1 MNFIYRLVMIAAV
14 LVLAN
19 VTPVHAESLAQLLQ
33 QGQEN
38 LENGHFYAAKMQ
50 FAQAEQQATE
60 QQDSYNLVLIKA
72 LQGYMA
78 SQRQNDEEAEQ
89 LLTSALEQAKTNN
102 WYDLS
107 LRTNLYLGQLDLHSE
122 NIRQATEHFQQA
134 ISQPEQVT
142 DKALLVSGFYQLAK
156 IDIEHRNLQ
165 QAAQH
170 LQQAKALMS
179 KLPANPANSELWL
192 TIGYKN
198 LQLYQ
203 LSPKNDFLVA
213 AFSDLNHALA
223 LARQN
228 KQSRIQTAA
237 LKHLAYLYKQQQ
249 RNNEA
254 IQLLQEAINIAQKA
268 DANDALID
276 LNWHAGQLY
285 QQQNQPKLA
294 IAVYREAVKNIDTVR
309 LDIPVSYQH
318 GQSSFRET
326 FAPIYLGLAD
336 LLLRQ
341 SAVAKTSEQ
350 QALLAEA
357 QDSIERL
364 KKSELEDY
372 FQSRCDISA
381 TPINLKKTDTH
392 AAAIYPISL
401 PDRLE
406 IIIYSAAGLQR
417 FSSPVT
423 AKELEQRVRQFSSD
437 LRNYKKYV
445 DSKKEQEQLSH
456 KKQQAQRLYHWLIA
470 PAEAFLKQQNIETLV
485 YMPDGVLRLMP
496 LAALHDG
503 KQFVIENYAVVT
515 SPGMSLI
522 ASENHQYQS
531 SMLLAGMSLPGDVV
545 KDLPDSFLSPFMG
558 TTPEKTFNRSLTR
571 DLQRAMEPIKKR
583 ELTASQQQEKKRDI
597 QEFLKKPEVI
607 DNLQKILTLPGV
619 DTEIKELAEKNN
631 TGYLLNDGFT
641 LENFTHTLTETPH
654 TILHIAS
661 HGVFGNTAEDSFIMT
676 YDKILNLNQLET
688 LLSSDYFRQH
698 PIDLLTLSACQTA
711 EGDDRSPLGISGV
724 AIKAKVHSALGS
736 LWSVADDAT
745 AELMTTFYQSLK
757 KPNQTKAKA
766 LQEAMLKLLQQK
778 DFADPFFWSPFILI
792 GNWM

>member
-1 MNFIYRLVMIAAV
+1 MNFIYRIVIVAAFV
-14 LVLAN
+14 ALAN
-19 VTPVHAESLAQLLQ
+19 VTPVQAEDLAQLLQ

-38 LENGHFYAAKMQ
+38 LENGHYYAAKMQ
-50 FAQAEQQATE
+50 FSQAEQQATE
-60 QQDSYNLVLIKA
+60 QQDSYNLALIKA

-89 LLTSALEQAKTNN
+89 LLTSALQQAKTNN
-102 WYDLS
+102 WYDLIS
-107 LRTNLYLGQLDLHSE
+107 RIHLYLGQLAKHSE

-134 ISQPEQVT
+134 LAQPEKVV

-156 IDIEHRNLQ
+156 IDIEHRSLQ
-165 QAAQH
+165 KAWQH
-170 LQQAKALMS
+170 LQQAKTLLA
-179 KLPANPANSELWL
+179 KLPANPANSQLWL

-203 LSPKNDFLVA
+203 LSAKNEFLVA
-213 AFSDLNHALA
+213 AFSDLNHALT

-228 KQSRIQTAA
+228 KQPRIQTAA

-249 RNNEA
+249 RIGEA
-254 IQLLQEAINIAQKA
+254 VKLLQEAVSIAQKA
-268 DANDALID
+268 EANDALID
-276 LNWHAGQLY
+276 LNWQAGQLY
-285 QQQNQPKLA
+285 QQQKQPKLA
-294 IAVYREAVKNIDTVR
+294 IAAYREAVKNIDIVR

-326 FAPIYLGLAD
+326 FAPIYLALAD

-341 SAVAKTSEQ
+341 SAAAKATEQ

-401 PDRLE
+401 SDRLE
-406 IIIYSAAGLQR
+406 IIVYTAAGLQR
-417 FSSPVT
+417 FSSAVT
-423 AKELEQRVRQFSSD
+423 AKQLEQQVRQFASD
-437 LRNYKKYV
+437 LRNYKKFA
-445 DSKKEQEQLSH
+445 DLNKEQAQLLY
-456 KKQQAQRLYHWLIA
+456 KKQQGQRLYQWLIA
-470 PAEAFLKQQNIETLV
+470 PVADLLKQQNIETLV
-485 YMPDGVLRLMP
+485 YMPDGALRLMP
-496 LAALHDG
+496 LAALYDG
-503 KQFVIENYAVVT
+503 KHFVIENYAVVT

-522 ASENHQYQS
+522 GSENNQPQS

-558 TTPEKTFNRSLTR
+558 AIPEKTPNRSLTR
-571 DLQRAMEPIKKR
+571 DLKRAMEPVTKR
-583 ELTASQQQEKKRDI
+583 ELTAGEQQDKKRDI
-597 QEFLKKPEVI
+597 QEFLEKPGVV
-607 DNLQKILTLPGV
+607 DQLQKILSLPGV
-619 DTEIKELAEKNN
+619 DAEIKQLAEKNH
-631 TGYLLNDGFT
+631 TGYLLNDSFS

-661 HGVFGNTAEDSFIMT
+661 HGIFGSTAEDSFIMT
-676 YDKILNLNQLET
+676 YDKILNLNQLEA
-688 LLSSDYFRQH
+688 LLSSDYFKQH

-711 EGDDRSPLGISGV
+711 EGDDRSPLGMSGV
-724 AIKAKVHSALGS
+724 AIKSKVHSALGS

-757 KPNQTKAKA
+757 KPQQTKAKA
-766 LQEAMLKLLQQK
+766 LQEAVLKLLKQK

-792 GNWM
+792 GNWT